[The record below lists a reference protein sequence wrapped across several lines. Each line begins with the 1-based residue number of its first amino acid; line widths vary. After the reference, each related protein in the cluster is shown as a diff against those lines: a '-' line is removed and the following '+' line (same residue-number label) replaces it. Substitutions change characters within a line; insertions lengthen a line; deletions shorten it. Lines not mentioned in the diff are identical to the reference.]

1 MLSNSAGRTGNCD
14 LGPDPTLST
23 RVAQR
28 MVKRRRRAQG
38 RSSTAVLER
47 CCPRDNERLQ
57 AHDAICTDF
66 FAARPRAMNDSAWL
80 AGPRLHG
87 RVHNEWAAAL
97 VFRAAIDRGRAT
109 VWDVEEAY
117 RSPACRVGGRGV
129 FHDHAYC
136 GEIAAPSP
144 VPVQREAQ
152 AARVVVV
159 VLAAWA
165 FARLLCAT
173 TRVRRRHQPS

>member
-1 MLSNSAGRTGNCD
+1 
-14 LGPDPTLST
+14 
-23 RVAQR
+23 
-28 MVKRRRRAQG
+28 
-38 RSSTAVLER
+38 
-47 CCPRDNERLQ
+47 
-57 AHDAICTDF
+57 
-66 FAARPRAMNDSAWL
+66 MNHSAWL

-97 VFRAAIDRGRAT
+97 VFRAAIKRGRAT

-136 GEIAAPSP
+136 GEIAAPAP
-144 VPVQREAQ
+144 RFVPVRREAG
-152 AARVVVV
+152 AVVVV
-159 VLAAWA
+159 ASAVVLLAAWA

-173 TRVRRRHQPS
+173 TRVRRRH

>member
-1 MLSNSAGRTGNCD
+1 M
-14 LGPDPTLST
+14 
-23 RVAQR
+23 Q
-28 MVKRRRRAQG
+28 
-38 RSSTAVLER
+38 
-47 CCPRDNERLQ
+47 
-57 AHDAICTDF
+57 
-66 FAARPRAMNDSAWL
+66 RAMNDSAWL

-109 VWDVEEAY
+109 VWDVEAAH

-136 GEIAAPSP
+136 GEIAASAP
-144 VPVQREAQ
+144 VPVRREAQ

-165 FARLLCAT
+165 FVRLLCAT
-173 TRVRRRHQPS
+173 RARRH

>member
-1 MLSNSAGRTGNCD
+1 MSYRPLAS
-14 LGPDPTLST
+14 
-23 RVAQR
+23 Q
-28 MVKRRRRAQG
+28 
-38 RSSTAVLER
+38 SSG
-47 CCPRDNERLQ
+47 D
-57 AHDAICTDF
+57 D
-66 FAARPRAMNDSAWL
+66 WL

-136 GEIAAPSP
+136 GEIAAPA
-144 VPVQREAQ
+144 VTRRRRRDALAVAVRGRAKWRATL
-152 AARVVVV
+152 AARE
-159 VLAAWA
+159 
-165 FARLLCAT
+165 T
-173 TRVRRRHQPS
+173 PP